1 MVLPLDGNEVC
12 YINCVSLGVGL
23 PPGLPSD
30 ARLRQATDVV
40 GSSLVMWWRSLDPMS
55 CLVHLWGGRLGGVT

>member
-40 GSSLVMWWRSLDPMS
+40 GSSLVMW
-55 CLVHLWGGRLGGVT
+55 